1 MFTASFYFLGLAGSI
16 LAAAFFLTKGWRAGR
31 CVEVDLDTLRAV
43 SICLPTDRGAALE
56 EKVSKIYKELM
67 WDKKARWT
75 NLKTMWRRWYA
86 LCQEKAIQKQK
97 AMYSWSRT
105 MALCSVLCLIGV
117 LLEAEFNQPI
127 TIRTILTGFRHQE
140 QAAAMLHK
148 S

>member
-1 MFTASFYFLGLAGSI
+1 MFTASFYFLGMAGSI
-16 LAAAFFLTKGWRAGR
+16 LAAAVFLSKGKRAGR

-56 EKVSKIYKELM
+56 GTLSKNYKELM

-75 NLKTMWRRWYA
+75 NLKAMWQRWYH
-86 LCQEKAIQKQK
+86 LCQEKAIEKQK

-117 LLEAEFNQPI
+117 LLEAEFDQPI
-127 TIRTILTGFRHQE
+127 TLRSVLVGFRHPE
-140 QAAAMLHK
+140 PPAAAAYK
-148 S
+148 P

>member
-43 SICLPTDRGAALE
+43 SICLPTDRSAALE
-56 EKVSKIYKELM
+56 GTFSKIYKELM
-67 WDKKARWT
+67 WDKKVKWT
-75 NLKTMWRRWYA
+75 NLKAMWQRWYA
-86 LCQEKAIQKQK
+86 LCREKAIQKQK

-117 LLEAEFNQPI
+117 LLEAEFDQPI
-127 TIRTILTGFRHQE
+127 TMRTVLTGFRHPE
-140 QAAAMLHK
+140 PAAASFHK